1 MGLGL
6 LAGLGKALMAGGK
19 LTTLGGVVGTGAL
32 SLGSDMLANRGALQR
47 QNLANSQNVQFWN
60 MQNAYNTPK
69 AQMGRLKDAG
79 LNPNLIYGSG
89 SANTG
94 VAGSISPS
102 KASPYN
108 VKNPVPLQAVMMA
121 AQIENYKSLTDKNNA
136 ETARITGLTPGQIA
150 NQEAVAAL
158 ASLKL
163 EIGNK
168 TKQFEI
174 DRIIANSDTARFQAS
189 IKTTEA
195 EYASRGLKMDQVGQV
210 FTALN
215 MNPRNPEDQKLFQGL
230 MATWFTTG
238 IISKLLPKSLIEKI
252 AKRFGL

>member
-1 MGLGL
+1 MSSFW
-6 LAGLGKALMAGGK
+6 KTALSSIAGGIGPG
-19 LTTLGGVVGTGAL
+19 LF
-32 SLGSDMLANRGALQR
+32 SLGSDLITNSGAKRRQQLADRENERR
-47 QNLANSQNVQFWN
+47 WH
-60 MQNAYNTPK
+60 MQNKYNTPK

-121 AQIENYKSLTDKNNA
+121 TQIDNLKSVTAKNNA
-136 ETARITGLTPGQIA
+136 ETARITGLTPGQTA
-150 NQEAVAAL
+150 AQNAVAGL

-168 TKQFEI
+168 TKQYEI

-195 EYASRGLKMDQVGQV
+195 EYASRGLKMDQIGQV

-215 MNPRNPEDQKLFQGL
+215 MDPRNPEDQKIFQGL

-252 AKRFGL
+252 AKRLGL